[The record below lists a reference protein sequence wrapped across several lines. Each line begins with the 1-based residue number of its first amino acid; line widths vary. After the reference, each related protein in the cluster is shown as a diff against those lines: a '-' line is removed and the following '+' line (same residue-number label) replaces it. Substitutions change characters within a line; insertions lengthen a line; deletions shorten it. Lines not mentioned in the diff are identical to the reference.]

1 MTNNKQTA
9 VEWLWEI
16 AYNRDLTLE
25 DWKQAKERY
34 NDEIEAAIIKQCATE
49 STSKAS
55 SYAEGYTEGYKRAV
69 ELAKHQIT
77 QIEVKQVKSIS
88 TLKTTTTGTTRLC
101 TVFVPNEF
109 VFQNRCKNC
118 GNERHQHIIPT
129 NTK

>member
-49 STSKAS
+49 STIKAS
-55 SYAEGYTEGYKRAV
+55 SYSEGYKDGYNRAL
-69 ELAKHQIT
+69 ELSKWA
-77 QIEVKQVKSIS
+77 IS
-88 TLKTTTTGTTRLC
+88 NL
-101 TVFVPNEF
+101 VPPHNE
-109 VFQNRCKNC
+109 K
-118 GNERHQHIIPT
+118 
-129 NTK
+129 K